1 MLRKLPLPALLGLA
15 AYYALFGGEYTL
27 LDLKGIHHRT
37 AAAQD
42 ALEELRTETAGLR
55 ERVESLEGDPRVL
68 ETLARERFGM
78 IREGEILY
86 RFAEVDE
93 VPDRP

>member
-27 LDLKGIHHRT
+27 LDVRGIHDRSASAQAALHELREET
-37 AAAQD
+37 AA
-42 ALEELRTETAGLR
+42 LR
-55 ERVESLEGDPRVL
+55 ERVQSLEEDPRVL

-93 VPDRP
+93 VPDQP